1 MGNLQNT
8 GALGEHYVAKYI
20 ERSGGVILDR
30 NWRIKEGEVDIVAKE
45 DRLLLFIEVKTRR
58 SVAFGNPLEAI
69 TSSNALR
76 LQRLALAWM
85 SIHGVW
91 GSEYRID
98 CVGVLLGKGESVE
111 IDYRKGV
118 L

>member
-1 MGNLQNT
+1 MGNLQKT
-8 GALGEHYVAKYI
+8 GALGEHYVAQYI
-20 ERSGGVILDR
+20 ERSGGTIVDH

-45 DRLLLFIEVKTRR
+45 NQLLVFVEVKTR
-58 SVAFGNPLEAI
+58 SSIAFGNPLEAI
-69 TSSNALR
+69 TASKALR

-85 SIHGVW
+85 SVHGLW
-91 GSEYRID
+91 GNEYRID
-98 CVGVLLGKGESVE
+98 CAGVLLGKGQAVE